1 MTLSKSL
8 IAIYIGHMIR
18 NGVPSDF
25 TPRDISVRGESEL
38 CDENKIVTTSIK
50 GSNSSFTILKK
61 VCTILNLIK
70 MRHLLGFKKTNYL
83 LTSIIFT
90 FGSTWLFLLTAILF
104 NTSRFCNLYAD
115 WSIKMWPLNL
125 MWTVTDTHSDSK

>member
-1 MTLSKSL
+1 
-8 IAIYIGHMIR
+8 MIR

-50 GSNSSFTILKK
+50 GSNSSFTNLKK

-115 WSIKMWPLNL
+115 WSIKM
-125 MWTVTDTHSDSK
+125 